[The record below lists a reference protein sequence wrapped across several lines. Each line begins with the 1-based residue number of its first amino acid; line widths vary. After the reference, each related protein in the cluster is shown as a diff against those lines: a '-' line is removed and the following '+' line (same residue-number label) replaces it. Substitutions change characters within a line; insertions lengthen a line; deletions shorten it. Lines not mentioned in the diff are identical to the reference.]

1 MCWMIKNIWDISE
14 GTEMFWTPYL
24 RQRQTKCGGIEGNKN
39 KMQSVFTNEK
49 HSISVRPVCL

>member
-1 MCWMIKNIWDISE
+1 MIKNTWDISE